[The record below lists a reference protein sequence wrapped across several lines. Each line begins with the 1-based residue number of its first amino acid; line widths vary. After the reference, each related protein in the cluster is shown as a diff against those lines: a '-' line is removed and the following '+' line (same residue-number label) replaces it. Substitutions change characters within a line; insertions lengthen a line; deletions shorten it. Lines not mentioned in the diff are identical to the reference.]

1 MKQVEGIIPDMN
13 QPFQAKFERGQFRP
27 LEPIDLADESIVS
40 LVVVAS
46 EAAPPAEDPVVRQ
59 QTALAVFL
67 ENAKHCQGP
76 TADDQLTNR
85 DHDRIIYGP

>member
-1 MKQVEGIIPDMN
+1 MN
-13 QPFQAKFERGQFRP
+13 QPFQAKFEHGQFRP
-27 LEPIDLADESIVS
+27 LQPVDLADESIVS

-46 EAAPPAEDPVVRQ
+46 AAAPVAQDPVLLQ
-59 QTALAVFL
+59 Q
-67 ENAKHCQGP
+67 AKLVAFVEKAKLCQTP

>member
-1 MKQVEGIIPDMN
+1 MN
-13 QPFQAKFERGQFRP
+13 QPFQAKFEHGQFRP

-40 LVVVAS
+40 LVVVAA
-46 EAAPPAEDPVVRQ
+46 ETAPAAEDPVVRQ
-59 QTALAVFL
+59 QRALTAFL
-67 ENAKHCQGP
+67 EKSKQYQGP